1 MVTALPCEQTFLDAY
16 ESLSDFQS
24 LTLRKIQRLEA
35 GLLGGKMIHTH
46 YGRFNFL
53 LACFV
58 TVAVVALPMLAAV
71 GPAAAGLTGRA
82 LVAGYGPELP
92 LLQDLGKAFE
102 KSHPGTAIDFEWDKN
117 VKAVDL
123 VQSGTA
129 DIAVTDHLV
138 TGLHASQIAW
148 DGVAVIVNFANP
160 IRELTSRQVKAIFGG
175 QMMRWSEIDGANEKI
190 EILDRAPED
199 NVKAGFEASLGITN
213 QIPPSALVVR
223 TDQKA
228 LRAVSG
234 KRSAITYL
242 SLAAALRAQ
251 EDGIPIQVL
260 TLDGVEP
267 GQPTLRNGTYG
278 IRRPIYLLSQERPGS
293 VAESFLAFAQSAEA
307 EQYMKSVYIPSGNPS
322 GIGTKDLGRLD
333 QVQPHTGKQ
342 S

>member
-1 MVTALPCEQTFLDAY
+1 MQVWP
-16 ESLSDFQS
+16 
-24 LTLRKIQRLEA
+24 
-35 GLLGGKMIHTH
+35 GGRMIHTQH
-46 YGRFNFL
+46 NW
-53 LACFV
+53 LAFV
-58 TVAVVALPMLAAV
+58 LVGFITVAVFALPMLAVVVSAE
-71 GPAAAGLTGRA
+71 AGLTGRA
-82 LVAGYGPELP
+82 LVAGYGPELA
-92 LLQDLGKAFE
+92 LLQDMGKAFE

-117 VKAVDL
+117 VKAVEL
-123 VQSGTA
+123 VRSGSA

-138 TGLHASQIAW
+138 AGLHASQIAW

-160 IRELTSRQVKAIFGG
+160 IRELTSRQLKAVFAG
-175 QMMRWSEIDGANEKI
+175 QMIRWSEVDGANEKI
-190 EILDRAPED
+190 EVLDRAPED
-199 NVKAGFEASLGITN
+199 NVKAGFEASLGITHH
-213 QIPPSALVVR
+213 IPPSAVVVR

-260 TLDGVEP
+260 TIDGVEP

-278 IRRPIYLLSQERPGS
+278 LRRPIYFLSQEKPGS

-307 EQYMKSVYIPSGNPS
+307 EQYMKSVYIPTGSPS
-322 GIGTKDLGRLD
+322 GIGTKDLGRMDRL
-333 QVQPHTGKQ
+333 QSHTDKQ